1 MILKNRVSILFLHY
15 NRSNVTLQ
23 NFERVKKY
31 NPTKNI
37 YPIGFSG
44 CDLIEGSH
52 VVNKSVDIYPTN
64 NAFLNKDENRSV
76 EWYEADILIYDFYR
90 FHPNLPVYF
99 IVEWDTYCNCSLEE
113 FYGDKLYLNNFG
125 HSVRTG
131 GKLEDWYWYKQLTDE
146 QKTMKDIGGIGPTSC
161 LLFTNKLLSLMVDR
175 ITSNPR
181 QYDNMFSELRM
192 GTLVQ
197 QSGYI
202 LNEINNE
209 NITWNESLL
218 NVDKNVKG
226 YYHPV
231 KKLVI

>member
-1 MILKNRVSILFLHY
+1 MLLKNRISIIFLHF
-15 NRSNVTLQ
+15 NRSDVTLH
-23 NFERVKKY
+23 NFELIKKY

-37 YPIGFSG
+37 YPVGFSG
-44 CDLIEGSH
+44 CDLIDGSH
-52 VVNKSVDIYPTN
+52 VVNKSKLLYPTN
-64 NAFLNKDENRSV
+64 QIFEQIDETPI
-76 EWYEADILIYDFYR
+76 EWYEADILIYDFYKS
-90 FHPNLPVYF
+90 HSNLPVYF
-99 IVEWDTYCNCSLEE
+99 ILEWDTYCNCSLEE
-113 FYGDKLYLNNFG
+113 FYGDKLNLSNFG
-125 HSVRTG
+125 HSIRTG
-131 GKLEDWYWYKQLTDE
+131 EKLEDWYWYKQLTDE
-146 QKTMKDIGGIGPTSC
+146 QKTMRDIGGIGPTSC

-209 NITWNESLL
+209 NITWNDSLL

-231 KKLVI
+231 KKLVA